1 MSTQDQQGTLV
12 GATVEIQFATPIR
25 YSAVSSPILTAMLRR
40 NIPFGP
46 SYPVSVSCKAHVRKR
61 FGGKPGQAHSGEI
74 LIDSNRTSTVAIGTQ
89 MLSKD
94 CCRRVGVFCSK
105 SIVWQAWRL
114 LSNRYLN
121 PRVPAKY
128 TNSLSSGTLSTS
140 YTRELSDRGCLRHTR

>member
-114 LSNRYLN
+114 SVEPLPQSTGARQVHEQPLLRYFVYLVH
-121 PRVPAKY
+121 PRTFGSWLP
-128 TNSLSSGTLSTS
+128 
-140 YTRELSDRGCLRHTR
+140 